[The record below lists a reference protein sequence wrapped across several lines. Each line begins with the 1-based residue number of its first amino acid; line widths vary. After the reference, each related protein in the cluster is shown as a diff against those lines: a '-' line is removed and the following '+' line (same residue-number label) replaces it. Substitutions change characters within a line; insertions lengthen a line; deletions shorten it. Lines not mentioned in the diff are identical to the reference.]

1 MRQGDLAWFEAL
13 LIGEE
18 FLSSED
24 EPYSLGVRTARLWRN
39 GISCQEVFGRRI
51 GMLLLSFGF
60 DVFEKCTGSFEC
72 LVCISQ
78 LHAHRALVQVT

>member
-1 MRQGDLAWFEAL
+1 MWKGDLAWFEAL

-18 FLSSED
+18 LLSSED
-24 EPYSLGVRTARLWRN
+24 EPYSHLVGTARLRRS
-39 GISCQEVFGRRI
+39 GIGCQEVLGRRI

-72 LVCISQ
+72 LVCISH
-78 LHAHRALVQVT
+78 LHAHRASVQST